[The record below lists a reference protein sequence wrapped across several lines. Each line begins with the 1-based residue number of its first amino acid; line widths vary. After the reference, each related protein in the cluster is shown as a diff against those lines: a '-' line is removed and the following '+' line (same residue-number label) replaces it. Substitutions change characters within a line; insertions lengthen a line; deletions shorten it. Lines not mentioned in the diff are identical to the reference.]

1 VTCGWSNEQV
11 TDGGTEVLIVGAG
24 PSGLFAAAELA
35 RHGVRARVIE
45 REPEPHRQAR
55 ATALQPATMEILQQ
69 AGIADRFLAASEHLD
84 FARVY
89 DRELRCMAEL
99 AFAGA
104 GCRWE
109 FQTSLPQYRTEQIL
123 AGRLTELG
131 GTVERGVSVVSIG
144 ERDRDVVVTLQRPGG
159 ATETAE
165 ADWVIGAGGAASIT
179 RGSMDESLAGT
190 TYPGPALAADLRV
203 RSSLP
208 RDCSALIASPEGY
221 VLLAALP
228 GDHWISFI
236 GDLDE
241 AESARLESDRS
252 VAAVAATMGRRI
264 PDEVVHVEEVAWA
277 SPFRMHRRQ
286 APRLADQRRFLL
298 GDAGHLSSPFG
309 GEGLNSGLHDAHN
322 LAWKLALTQR
332 GRARPSLLDS
342 YAPER
347 AAADAHVLEISDRL
361 HQMAYDAVESA
372 RAGAF
377 PDPPTPERIAA
388 LVRSRCMLDVSYA
401 GTPLIGEYS
410 AAGLPPPTGPAPGDR
425 YPDRLSLPGTRHHL
439 IVVGSADDEELT
451 RLRRRWHDL
460 VEVSRAP
467 GDPGGSPSAA
477 ILVRPDGYIAFRATP
492 ADQSGLHALDTH
504 LASYLIPA

>member
-1 VTCGWSNEQV
+1 VA
-11 TDGGTEVLIVGAG
+11 DGGTEVLIVGAG

-35 RHGVRARVIE
+35 RHGVRARVVE
-45 REPEPHRQAR
+45 RQPEPHRQAR
-55 ATALQPATMEILQQ
+55 ATAVQPATMEILQQ

-89 DRELRCMAEL
+89 DRELRCMAEM

-109 FQTSLPQYRTEQIL
+109 FQTSLPQWRTEQIL
-123 AGRLTELG
+123 AERLTELG
-131 GTVERGVSVVSIG
+131 GTVDRAVSVESVQD
-144 ERDRDVVVTLQRPGG
+144 RDRDVLVTLQRGGG
-159 ATETAE
+159 AMETAE

-190 TYPGPALAADLRV
+190 TYPGPALAADVRV

-228 GDHWISFI
+228 DDHWITFI

-252 VAAVAATMGRRI
+252 AAAVAATMGRRI

-286 APRLADQRRFLL
+286 APRLADRRRFLL

-309 GEGLNSGLHDAHN
+309 GEGAQPGL
-322 LAWKLALTQR
+322 
-332 GRARPSLLDS
+332 
-342 YAPER
+342 E
-347 AAADAHVLEISDRL
+347 
-361 HQMAYDAVESA
+361 A
-372 RAGAF
+372 RAG
-377 PDPPTPERIAA
+377 PTWPGPSDPARELRPR
-388 LVRSRCMLDVSYA
+388 A
-401 GTPLIGEYS
+401 GRRRRPRPG
-410 AAGLPPPTGPAPGDR
+410 GLRPPAPAG
-425 YPDRLSLPGTRHHL
+425 
-439 IVVGSADDEELT
+439 
-451 RLRRRWHDL
+451 LRRRR
-460 VEVSRAP
+460 VGAGR
-467 GDPGGSPSAA
+467 
-477 ILVRPDGYIAFRATP
+477 
-492 ADQSGLHALDTH
+492 GL
-504 LASYLIPA
+504 P

>member
-1 VTCGWSNEQV
+1 VA
-11 TDGGTEVLIVGAG
+11 DGGTEVLIVGAG

-35 RHGVRARVIE
+35 RHGVRARVVE
-45 REPEPHRQAR
+45 RQPEPHRQAR
-55 ATALQPATMEILQQ
+55 ATAVQPATMEILQQ
-69 AGIADRFLAASEHLD
+69 AGIADRVLAASEHLD

-89 DRELRCMAEL
+89 DRELRCMAEM

-109 FQTSLPQYRTEQIL
+109 FQTSLPQWRTEQIL
-123 AGRLTELG
+123 AERLTELG
-131 GTVERGVSVVSIG
+131 GAVDRGVSVESVQQ
-144 ERDRDVVVTLQRPGG
+144 RDRDVLVTLQRAGA

-190 TYPGPALAADLRV
+190 TYPGPALAADVRV
-203 RSSLP
+203 RSGLP

-228 GDHWISFI
+228 DDHWITFI

-241 AESARLESDRS
+241 AESARLERDRS

-286 APRLADQRRFLL
+286 APRLADRRRFLL

-309 GEGLNSGLHDAHN
+309 GEGLNSGLQDAHN
-322 LAWKLALTQR
+322 LAWKLALVQR
-332 GRARPSLLDS
+332 GRARPVLLES
-342 YAPER
+342 YGPER
-347 AAADAHVLEISDRL
+347 AAADAHVLEVSDRL
-361 HQMAYDAVESA
+361 HQLAYGAVESA

-377 PDPPTPERIAA
+377 PDPPSEERVAA

-401 GTPLIGEYS
+401 GTPLVGEYR
-410 AAGLPPPTGPAPGDR
+410 APGLPPQAGPAPGDR

-439 IVVGSADDEELT
+439 IVSGRADDEELA

-460 VEVSRAP
+460 VDVSRAP
-467 GDPGGSPSAA
+467 ADAGQAPSAA
-477 ILVRPDGYIAFRATP
+477 ILVRPDGYVAFRATP
-492 ADQSGLHALDTH
+492 ADQAGLRALNAH